1 MKIYSDDGRVF
12 PSVAECNAY
21 ESELKLKKLKEET
34 ERKTREEEQK
44 NLAQYREVKLKEIND
59 DLSVVVD
66 KIRKYEKETG
76 YKIIYGFDYPSQKT
90 VVKDTLNN
98 SIDFAWSTVY
108 GDLISILRKQTR

>member
-12 PSVAECNAY
+12 GSVDECNAY
-21 ESELKLKKLKEET
+21 EVNLKLKKLEEET
-34 ERKTREEEQK
+34 ERKTREEKQK
-44 NLAQYREVKLKEIND
+44 KLTQYREVKLKEIND

-98 SIDFAWSTVY
+98 SIDLGWY
-108 GDLISILRKQTR
+108 NIYDDILNSLKKK